1 MAEIFVPG
9 EEVERVGALLARVM
23 GLIDTQNSGFDAR
36 AVGAPMVN
44 AGLEFD
50 RSWDDGRVRLKKNC
64 TALKDACDVV
74 LKSFRD
80 LDTDMGNQLTDAQN
94 GSGGTAPGTPAPA
107 PSPSPS
113 SEETFSAEATAGS
126 VIA

>member
-9 EEVERVGALLARVM
+9 EEVERVGTLLGRVM

-74 LKSFRD
+74 LRSFKE
-80 LDTDMGNQLTDAQN
+80 LDTDMGNQLTAAQN
-94 GSGGTAPGTPAPA
+94 GGGGNTPGAPA
-107 PSPSPS
+107 PPP
-113 SEETFSAEATAGS
+113 EETFSAEATAAS